1 MTDPRD
7 HYRCRLVDVIDFC
20 LPDLAVCADVEVD
33 LGFGVRLAVRVA
45 LPGVQVRTRADAL
58 AVSMAVSHWCEA
70 RGDRLTVR
78 TAHDTHDTRDTF
90 GRVLGT
96 LVDYATGETL
106 EGTLLEAGLVVRE
119 DGRRHAWGSV

>member
-1 MTDPRD
+1 MSDPRD
-7 HYRCRLVDVIDFC
+7 HYRCRLVDVIDVA
-20 LPDLAVCADVEVD
+20 LVDLAVCADVEVD

-78 TAHDTHDTRDTF
+78 TAHDTRDTF

-106 EGTLLEAGLVVRE
+106 EGILLEAGLVVRE
-119 DGRRHAWGSV
+119 DGRRRHAWGSV